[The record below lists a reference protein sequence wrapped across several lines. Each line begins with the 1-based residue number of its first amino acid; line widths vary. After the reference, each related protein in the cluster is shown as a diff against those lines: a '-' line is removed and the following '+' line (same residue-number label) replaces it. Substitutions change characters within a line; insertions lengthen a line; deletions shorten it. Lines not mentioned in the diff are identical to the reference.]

1 MIICRKFRNKVM
13 MVLTQYI
20 MIEALNLFNN
30 KYVSLEK
37 YPKMINI
44 LGFTFDHEKQFYKLN
59 YTIEL

>member
-20 MIEALNLFNN
+20 MLESLNLFKN
-30 KYVSLEK
+30 KYPLLEK

-44 LGFTFDHEKQFYKLN
+44 LGFTFDH
-59 YTIEL
+59 